1 MDRWPSGLRRS
12 PAKGV
17 RGKLLRGFESHPVRH
32 DTKHLQKLT
41 LLYSVNLKQTFYL
54 SDLARE
60 YKYKVEKFSITKIWS
75 ELLDKD
81 KLNGFESF
89 NKFYHLSNL
98 ETFKKLKDL

>member
-32 DTKHLQKLT
+32 DTKLT
-41 LLYSVNLKQTFYL
+41 LLYVADLKQTFL

-60 YKYKVEKFSITKIWS
+60 YKYKVEKSGIFAVSVIDS
-75 ELLDKD
+75 AFV
-81 KLNGFESF
+81 NGKE
-89 NKFYHLSNL
+89 
-98 ETFKKLKDL
+98 